1 MKRLLSH
8 RSVWQG
14 SLRRVLPA
22 AGLMLTMGLGAG
34 SFAGADYVTPA
45 QPLLGLPDSA
55 SASASNR
62 DHFLIQRPQYALSY
76 NNALRFP
83 NWVAWHLNA
92 GDVGSTSRGQFMPDT
107 TLPSGF
113 TVVTPAD
120 YTRSGYDRGHN
131 CPSADR
137 SDTRPN
143 NDAVFLM
150 TNMTP
155 QAHGLNAGPWEQL
168 ETYCRD
174 LANQGNELY
183 IVCGHGFS
191 APTHQ
196 TIGKVGI
203 AVPDFGWK
211 VVVVIPDKSGNDA
224 KRITSQT
231 RVIAVKMPNV
241 NTVSKQAWTRYIVT
255 AGEVEQ
261 ATRLHFFTALPSATA
276 QALRQKRDA
285 GAAGSS
291 FTGIPGFG
299 PKKHGHRGKRG
310 SFDTTGSSFG
320 TPVGGANNQVWVNT
334 RSGAYWKPGTQYY
347 GKTKEGKYMSE
358 KDALKAGYHPEGG
371 R

>member
-1 MKRLLSH
+1 MLFQRWTMQ
-8 RSVWQG
+8 RPV
-14 SLRRVLPA
+14 RRVFTA
-22 AGLMLTMGLGAG
+22 VGLMLALGAG
-34 SFAGADYVTPA
+34 PCSFAGADFAPTSQA
-45 QPLLGLPDSA
+45 LLGLPDSA
-55 SASASNR
+55 STSPSNR
-62 DHFLIQRPQYALSY
+62 DHYLIQRIQYALSY
-76 NNALRFP
+76 NNTLRFP

-92 GDVGSTSRGQFMPDT
+92 SDVGSTSRGVFAPDT

-113 TVVTPAD
+113 TVVTPND

-137 SDTRPN
+137 SNSRQN

-155 QAHGLNAGPWEQL
+155 QAHGMNAGPWEQL
-168 ETYCRD
+168 ESYCRD
-174 LANQGNELY
+174 LTKQGNELY
-183 IVCGHGFS
+183 ILCGHGFS

-196 TIGKVGI
+196 TIGKAGI

-211 VVVVIPDKSGNDA
+211 VVVVISDQPGNDA
-224 KRITSQT
+224 GRITPQT

-241 NTVSKQAWTRYIVT
+241 NTVSKQAWSRYIVT

-261 ATRLHFFTALPSATA
+261 ATGLQFFRALPSATA

-291 FTGIPGFG
+291 FTGVAGYSA
-299 PKKHGHRGKRG
+299 GKRG
-310 SFDTTGSSFG
+310 HKEASSSFG
-320 TPVGGANNQVWVNT
+320 KIKSSFGKLFGGKKDQVWVNT

-358 KDALKAGYHPEGG
+358 KDALKAGYHPEGKK
-371 R
+371 